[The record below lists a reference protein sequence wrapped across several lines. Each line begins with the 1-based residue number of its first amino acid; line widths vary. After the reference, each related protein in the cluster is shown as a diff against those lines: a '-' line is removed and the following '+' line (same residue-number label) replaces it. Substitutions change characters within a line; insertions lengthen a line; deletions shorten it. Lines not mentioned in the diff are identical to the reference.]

1 MRVQLQESRP
11 VLGQLR
17 ERRLAVSWL
26 QVSKSLSVYEIRML
40 PRIQT
45 LQFFLDIGSSSSPM
59 TKAAKNAAKNAALAN
74 GLSAQVTES
83 LFQPRRRGAALHCC
97 DEAELAVSREEI
109 FWYSSSL
116 TAPLLTI

>member
-40 PRIQT
+40 PKIQT
-45 LQFFLDIGSSSSPM
+45 LQFFLDIGSGSSTM
-59 TKAAKNAAKNAALAN
+59 TKAAKNAALAN